1 MIVVFFKVDFF
12 SASATTKKA
21 MLHMVVS
28 CCVVLC
34 CVVLCCVVLCFPA
47 ALSDSR
53 SREGKELVMAA
64 CPIHAAIFSGKTRS
78 DEEAVGVKKS
88 G

>member
-1 MIVVFFKVDFF
+1 MLSTSNVEFFPFLQQR
-12 SASATTKKA
+12 KKQRSIW
-21 MLHMVVS
+21 L

-47 ALSDSR
+47 ALSDSS
-53 SREGKELVMAA
+53 SREGKELVMGA

-78 DEEAVGVKKS
+78 DEKLLE
-88 G
+88 

>member
-1 MIVVFFKVDFF
+1 
-12 SASATTKKA
+12 
-21 MLHMVVS
+21 MVS
-28 CCVVLC
+28 
-34 CVVLCCVVLCFPA
+34 CCVVLCFPA

-64 CPIHAAIFSGKTRS
+64 SPIYAAIFSALVGKLGELVGELGSLPIHAAIFSGKTRS

>member
-12 SASATTKKA
+12 PASATAKKA

-28 CCVVLC
+28 
-34 CVVLCCVVLCFPA
+34 CCVVLCFPA

-53 SREGKELVMAA
+53 SREGKELVMGA
-64 CPIHAAIFSGKTRS
+64 
-78 DEEAVGVKKS
+78 
-88 G
+88 

>member
-12 SASATTKKA
+12 PASATTKKA

-28 CCVVLC
+28 
-34 CVVLCCVVLCFPA
+34 CCVVLCFPA

-53 SREGKELVMAA
+53 SREGKELVMGAS
-64 CPIHAAIFSGKTRS
+64 PIHAAIFSGKTRS